1 VENINGWFSGQSRIE
16 YIIIA
21 QVVQYGQA
29 AAIDNL
35 VISLTLVERDATLE
49 AGVIAEPSQVQ
60 FCFVHLFRPD
70 IFMNV
75 GMCKINLRLPEN
87 LSLKGKRQ
95 VLKSITSR
103 VRNKFNVS
111 VAEVDNNDLWQLATI
126 GICCVSNENRHANEV
141 LSKVVDFVINSRF
154 EVEILDYEIEIL
166 PIW

>member
-1 VENINGWFSGQSRIE
+1 MKWNV
-16 YIIIA
+16 
-21 QVVQYGQA
+21 
-29 AAIDNL
+29 
-35 VISLTLVERDATLE
+35 TLE
-49 AGVIAEPSQVQ
+49 TGVITEPGQVQ
-60 FCFVHLFRPD
+60 FGFVHLFQLD
-70 IFMNV
+70 LFMNV

-111 VAEVDNNDLWQLATI
+111 VAEVDNHDRWQMATI
-126 GICCVSNENRHANEV
+126 GVCCVSNDNRHANEM
-141 LSKVVDFVINSRF
+141 LSKVVDFVISSRF